1 MTGSQLRPSF
11 AWRQAFAELEGRKVL
26 VTGGSTGIGAAVA
39 CAFGACGAEVAVHYH
54 ESRDAAAAV
63 VDDIVRSGGR
73 GAVVQAD
80 LSSDEAAGNLVQ
92 KVEVMLG
99 GLDLLINNAGSILG
113 RTPTLELR
121 IDDYRKILDLNLTAA
136 FLTCQAAIPVFRR
149 CGGGAI
155 INTTSLAARMGGGPG
170 TVAYAAAKAGIS
182 TMTRGLAKEFAP
194 DGIRV
199 NAVAPGF
206 IRTPLHDRY
215 TAAAILENFEK
226 SVPLG
231 RLGEPEDCVG
241 AYLFLACG
249 SLSGYVTGQTIEV
262 NGGILM
268 P

>member
-1 MTGSQLRPSF
+1 MTGQQPTPSF
-11 AWRQAFAELEGRKVL
+11 TWPRAFDELAGRKVL

-39 CAFGACGAEVAVHYH
+39 RAFGACGAEVAVHCH
-54 ESRDAAAAV
+54 ASRDAASAV
-63 VDDIVRSGGR
+63 IDAISKSGGQ

-80 LSSDEAAGNLVQ
+80 LSQDGAAANLVAE
-92 KVEVMLG
+92 VEAMFG

-113 RTPTLELR
+113 RTPTLELH
-121 IDDYRKILDLNLTAA
+121 IEDYRRILDLNLTAA
-136 FLTCQAAIPVFRR
+136 FLACQAAIPLFRR
-149 CGGGAI
+149 RGGGNI

-182 TMTRGLAKEFAP
+182 TMTRGLAKEFAS
-194 DGIRV
+194 DRIRV

-215 TAAAILENFEK
+215 TAPEILKSFEQ

-241 AYLFLACG
+241 AYLFLACE